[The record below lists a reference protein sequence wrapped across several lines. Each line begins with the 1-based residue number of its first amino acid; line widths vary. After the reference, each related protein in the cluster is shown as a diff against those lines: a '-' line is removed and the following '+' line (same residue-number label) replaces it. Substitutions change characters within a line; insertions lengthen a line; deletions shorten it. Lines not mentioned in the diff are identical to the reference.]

1 MATRQSSSLGL
12 FALPLLVMGCLHIV
26 VTPLGDLLS
35 ISWLYVTIWYGLA
48 VLIGYILLKRTQRT
62 KDHEFRRSEI
72 MKKMKHVYDA
82 EAKGVWEQDT
92 PLQGD
97 TQLSK
102 ENLNSNIG
110 SFGRETP
117 ELELDRDVKSEVQ
130 MLSEQGFVQKATR
143 RMSGDG
149 PEMGESLDSTVG
161 SVRKKSWMD
170 GIIDGIFNLFGK
182 DKEAE
187 REELRLRRLRANAE
201 QMPVIAQRP
210 VAPIKQSITQES
222 TSNDNLTMTSMSDDG
237 GIVSSTVQEAPPVQV
252 QRKESIE
259 DLAMLSRG
267 TAPASQPI
275 GLGSG
280 CPSCGARNPPSERYC
295 QSCGSTLSG

>member
-1 MATRQSSSLGL
+1 MATRQSSSIGL
-12 FALPLLVMGCLHIV
+12 FALPLLVMGCLHII
-26 VTPLGDLLS
+26 VTPLENMLS

-48 VLIGYILLKRTQRT
+48 VLAGYLLLKRTRRT

-82 EAKGVWEQDT
+82 EAKGVWDQDT
-92 PLQGD
+92 PIQGD

-102 ENLNSNIG
+102 EHLNSKIG
-110 SFGRETP
+110 SFGREAP
-117 ELELDRDVKSEVQ
+117 ELELDREVTSDVQ

-143 RMSGDG
+143 RMSGDA
-149 PEMGESLDSTVG
+149 PAMDESLDSTVG

-187 REELRLRRLRANAE
+187 REELRLRRLRSNAE
-201 QMPVIAQRP
+201 QKPVIAQRP
-210 VAPIKQSITQES
+210 VAPIKESLSQES

-237 GIVSSTVQEAPPVQV
+237 GIVSSTVQEAPPVQL

-259 DLAMLSRG
+259 DLAMLSGG
-267 TAPASQPI
+267 TVSASQPVAM
-275 GLGSG
+275 GGG
-280 CPSCGARNPPSERYC
+280 CPSCGAMNPPSERYC
-295 QSCGSTLSG
+295 QSCGSTLTV